1 MTRRSS
7 LSNGLSNG
15 IRQEQQQKQ
24 QLVMGGQF
32 QIDIKFDLLW
42 FSCKQINRGNPLGL
56 LFKNQNSMME
66 RSKRDLKRDRKR
78 IESGKN
84 SSNSS
89 NLDSSSLTIGERLCA
104 VVIPFIVL
112 IEVVVSTA
120 SCCFDIRPP
129 RKFRIKTPDI
139 AELAKGS
146 PFTINEVEALYELF
160 KKLSSSIIDDG
171 LIHKVFDI
179 FDEKRNGVIDFDEF
193 VHALSVFHPYAPLED
208 KIDFAF
214 RLYDLRQTGYIER
227 EEVKQM
233 VIAILSESEVHLSD
247 ELVEAIIDKTFADAD
262 ADMDG
267 KINKEEWKAFVI
279 RNPNLLKNMTLPYL
293 RDITTVFPSFVFNT
307 VVED

>member
-171 LIHKVFDI
+171 LIHKEELRLALFKTPSGENLFLDRVFDI

-208 KIDFAF
+208 KIDCKVAF

-247 ELVEAIIDKTFADAD
+247 ELVEAIIDKMLMLTWMVKSTKRNGKLLLFEIPTF
-262 ADMDG
+262 
-267 KINKEEWKAFVI
+267 
-279 RNPNLLKNMTLPYL
+279 
-293 RDITTVFPSFVFNT
+293 
-307 VVED
+307 

>member
-171 LIHKVFDI
+171 LIHKEELRLALFKTPSGENLFLDRVFDI

-233 VIAILSESEVHLSD
+233 MLMLTWMVKSTKRNGKLLLFEIP
-247 ELVEAIIDKTFADAD
+247 TF
-262 ADMDG
+262 
-267 KINKEEWKAFVI
+267 
-279 RNPNLLKNMTLPYL
+279 
-293 RDITTVFPSFVFNT
+293 
-307 VVED
+307 